1 MAAKTP
7 FSTAG
12 DGMYWFPCLLL
23 TSTGNEMEFAPQWL
37 VFVCLC
43 ECVREC
49 VWVCVS
55 VCLFG
60 QQSVWVSE
68 VVFCVGGLR
77 FRARACSSTVV
88 CVCVCVCAGVIVWPV
103 EYKVRGCIFSRGWTL
118 VTCVYFLPA
127 CTLCVCGCPC
137 ASLSTSSPRLQR
149 TCRLLGHVKGS
160 VSFEMF
166 DTSELNLFNTLFWLI

>member
-1 MAAKTP
+1 MGVCLRLFVWPAERMSKRGCILCRRAA
-7 FSTAG
+7 
-12 DGMYWFPCLLL
+12 FPCAGVQLH
-23 TSTGNEMEFAPQWL
+23 S
-37 VFVCLC
+37 C
-43 ECVREC
+43 
-49 VWVCVS
+49 
-55 VCLFG
+55 
-60 QQSVWVSE
+60 
-68 VVFCVGGLR
+68 
-77 FRARACSSTVV
+77 V

-149 TCRLLGHVKGS
+149 TCRLLGHMKGS

-166 DTSELNLFNTLFWLI
+166 DTSELNLFNTLF